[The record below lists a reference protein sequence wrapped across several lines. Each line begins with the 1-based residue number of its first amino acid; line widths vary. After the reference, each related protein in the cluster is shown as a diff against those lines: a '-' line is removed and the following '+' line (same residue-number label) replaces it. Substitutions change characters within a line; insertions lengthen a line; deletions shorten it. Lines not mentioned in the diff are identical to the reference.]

1 MYQLTAL
8 RSLHSMDATMRP
20 PKLCLFLMSFSLTAT
35 TVCSPRLAAQ
45 TTAPQ
50 GKAGAL
56 APPVPTKQ
64 WTGDLDELLK
74 HRVIRVGVFYS
85 KTFFYTVK
93 GAEYGVSYETGKEFE
108 KFLNKKYPQQNK
120 NIKTHVVFMV
130 TAREKAA
137 VNLSS
142 GNLDV
147 LMGGIAITPERQKIV
162 DFSDP
167 LFTGV
172 KEIVVTAPNAPKIA
186 SLDDLAAKKV
196 FVRKTSS
203 YWEHLEQLNE
213 QLKKDK
219 KLPVELKAVP
229 EDLSDEDVLEMVNVG
244 LLPIAVVNN
253 WTAKLWSKLLP
264 KMQVQAEVTI
274 GPGDSYGWAIRKN
287 SPKLMAD
294 INEFVMTHRQGT
306 AFSNQLVTKYTG
318 STYMLKQAV
327 SPESMK
333 RFEQTAQTFRK
344 YSDQYGM
351 DYLLMMAEGYQES
364 GLNQQ
369 AKSSVG
375 AIGVMQLMPDTGKE
389 MNVGDITQEQAN
401 IHAGVKYFS
410 TTMKKLYG
418 NEPMDVLNKIL
429 FTFAAYNC
437 GPARI
442 KQLRVEAAQKGLDP
456 NVWIN
461 NVEFIAASRVGQETV
476 NYVTNIYKYYV
487 AYKMIA
493 VQEEQRNKAKESL
506 EKKPY

>member
-1 MYQLTAL
+1 MF
-8 RSLHSMDATMRP
+8 RP
-20 PKLCLFLMSFSLTAT
+20 SKSCLLLLLFLLDVTA
-35 TVCSPRLAAQ
+35 VCGVRLVAQ
-45 TTAPQ
+45 TTSPQ
-50 GKAGAL
+50 GKAGAG
-56 APPVPTKQ
+56 APPIVMKQ
-64 WTGDLDELLK
+64 RTGDLDELLK

-108 KFLNKKYPQQNK
+108 KFLNKKCPQQNK
-120 NIKTHVVFMV
+120 NIKNHVVFVV

-137 VNLSS
+137 ADLTS
-142 GNLDV
+142 GALDIV
-147 LMGGIAITPERQKIV
+147 IGGIAITPERQKIV

-172 KEIVVTAPNAPKIA
+172 KEIVVAAPDAPKIA
-186 SLDDLAAKKV
+186 SVDDLAGKEV
-196 FVRKTSS
+196 FVRKASA
-203 YWEHLEQLNE
+203 YWEHLDQLNE

-219 KLPVELKAVP
+219 KLPVALNAVP
-229 EDLSDEDVLEMVNVG
+229 EDLGDEDILEMVNAG
-244 LLPIAVVNN
+244 LLPITVVSD

-264 KMQVQAEVTI
+264 KMQVQVEVMI

-294 INEFVMTHRQGT
+294 INEFVKTHRQGT
-306 AFSNQLVTKYTG
+306 AFVNQLATKYTG
-318 STYMLKQAV
+318 SAYMLKQAV

-333 RFEQTAQTFRK
+333 RFEQTAQMFRK

-418 NEPMDVLNKIL
+418 NEPMDDLNKIL

-437 GPARI
+437 GPARV
-442 KQLRVEAAQKGLDP
+442 KQLRAEAAQKGLDP

-461 NVEFIAASRVGQETV
+461 NVEFIAAARVGQETV

-487 AYKMIA
+487 AYKLIA
-493 VQEEQRNKAKESL
+493 VQEEQRNKAKESV
-506 EKKPY
+506 EKPS